1 MNPASYPVQV
11 KDLDDIIRKACEDP
25 NAIPGATVV
34 VVDKAGNELFAKAVG
49 RRGCESE
56 EPMTLDSIYWLA
68 SCTKLLTA
76 IACMQLV
83 EQDRI
88 KLDDVGELETICP
101 ELKAVKVLRDDG
113 LLEEKKQGIT
123 LRMLLTHT
131 GALLLEYSHQTE
143 IDD

>member
-1 MNPASYPVQV
+1 MNPAGYPVQV
-11 KDLDDIIRKACEDP
+11 KELDNIIQKACEGP
-25 NAIPGATVV
+25 NSIPGATVV
-34 VVDKAGNELFAKAVG
+34 VVDKAGNEIYAKAVG

-56 EPMTLDSIYWLA
+56 ESMKLDNIYWLA
-68 SCTKLLTA
+68 SCTKLFTA

-83 EQDRI
+83 EQDRL

-113 LLEEKKQGIT
+113 SLEDKKRGIT

-131 GALLLEYSHQTE
+131 GALLLQTPS
-143 IDD
+143 D